1 MKVAFISLGCAKNL
15 VNAEQM
21 MYLTRQAGYEVTG
34 EPEGAEVCVLNTC
47 GFIETAQAEAIDHVL
62 SLAQLKA
69 KGKLGKLLVTGCL
82 TQRHGETVLAEL
94 PEIDG
99 ILGTGS
105 YDCIV
110 EAIEQVVQ
118 GGAPC
123 HFGNID
129 QTNEELGRV
138 RATPAYWAYLK
149 IAEGCDNRCAYC
161 VIPSLRGAFRSRP
174 IENLLAEAEALAA
187 DGVKEL
193 IVVAQDITR
202 YGTDLYGRR
211 RLTELLEAL
220 CNIKGVHWIRLHYL
234 YPDEIDD
241 ALIAVIAREEKILK
255 YIDLPIQHISDT
267 ILKSMNRRS
276 SGEEI
281 RALLAKLRVQI
292 PGVVLRTSLITGFPG
307 EGETEFEE
315 LVQFLTEARIER
327 AGVFPFSPQEG
338 TTAIDLP
345 HQVEPEVAELRA
357 ERLRAIELGVMEA
370 HCESLL
376 GQRLEVLCEGFDEDE
391 GCYTG
396 RSFADSPDID
406 GRVLF
411 TAAER
416 PQAGSFLM
424 VRITSVQ
431 DGDLFGEAE

>member
-21 MYLTRQAGYEVTG
+21 MFLVRQAGHVVTA
-34 EPEGAEVCVLNTC
+34 EPLGADVCVLNTC
-47 GFIETAQAEAIDHVL
+47 GFIETAQSEAIDHVL
-62 SLAQLKA
+62 SLAQMKA
-69 KGKLGKLLVTGCL
+69 EGKLGKLLVTGCL
-82 TQRHGETVLAEL
+82 TQRYGETVLDEL

-105 YDCIV
+105 YDRIV
-110 EAIEQVVQ
+110 PAIEQVAE
-118 GGAPC
+118 GGCPRY
-123 HFGNID
+123 FGDID
-129 QTNEELGRV
+129 RTNEELGRV

-161 VIPSLRGAFRSRP
+161 VIPSLRGTFRSRP
-174 IENLLAEAEALAA
+174 MENLLVEAEALAA

-202 YGTDLYGRR
+202 YGTDLYGGR
-211 RLTELLEAL
+211 RLGELLEAL
-220 CNIKGVHWIRLHYL
+220 CKIKGLHWIRLHYL

-241 ALIAVIAREEKILK
+241 ALIAVIAREKKILK

-276 SGEEI
+276 SGAEI
-281 RALLAKLRVQI
+281 RALFAKLRAQI

-307 EGETEFEE
+307 EGEAEFEE
-315 LVQFLTEARIER
+315 LAQFLTETRIER

-338 TTAIDLP
+338 TVAIELP
-345 HQVEPEVAELRA
+345 NQVEPEVAEARA
-357 ERLRAIELGVMEA
+357 ERLRVIELDIMEA
-370 HCESLL
+370 HCEHLL
-376 GQRLEVLCEGFDEDE
+376 GQCLEVLCEGFDEDE

-416 PQAGSFLM
+416 PQAGAFLT
-424 VRITSVQ
+424 VRMTSAQ